1 MNEKAVREAFVQMLT
16 VTKILTEMVASAMAE
31 TAAVR
36 DSVRALDPTFD
47 DTFAEKRQL
56 ALQKVL
62 PLLATP
68 IDYIDGLTRRI
79 QAGEI
84 F

>member
-16 VTKILTEMVASAMAE
+16 VTKILTELVASSMAE

-36 DSVRALDPTFD
+36 ESVRGLDPTFD
-47 DTFAEKRQL
+47 DTFAEKRRL

-62 PLLATP
+62 PLLAKP

-79 QAGEI
+79 EAGEI